1 MKVLV
6 LGTAYPWRGG
16 IAHYIGLLA
25 KYLSSRF
32 SVDVV
37 TFSRQY
43 PKIFF
48 PGKSQNELGDS
59 GVPVQ
64 TEMLIDSINP
74 FNWIRV
80 GLKLRRRNYDVV
92 IFKYWLPFFG
102 PCFGTI
108 CHIIKFNKN
117 SIVLAICD
125 NVIPHERRGG
135 DKLFTRYAFSSV
147 DGFLVQSD
155 AVAKDLKRL
164 LPDAKYCRV
173 EHPVYEIFGNAIDKS
188 EARANLGLKNDRI
201 ILFFGYIR
209 SYKGLDILLEAMN
222 IILLHIDVQLLVIG
236 EFYEDEERYHELTK
250 TLGVAHRV
258 NFVSEYAPND
268 KVALYFSAADCV
280 VLPYRS
286 ATQSGIVQ
294 IAYNFNKPVIV
305 TQVGGLA
312 EVVKDG
318 VTGFIVPPDDPI
330 ALADA
335 VIKFYS
341 SNYEQQFFEEI
352 QHEKKRF
359 SWQTLVDNIDA
370 FVKEIQNEKVKA

>member
-25 KYLSSRF
+25 KYLSACF

-43 PKIFF
+43 PKLFF
-48 PGKSQNELGDS
+48 PGKSQNELGDF
-59 GVPVQ
+59 GVPLH

-74 FNWIRV
+74 LNWIRV
-80 GLKLRRRNYDVV
+80 GLKLMRRNYDVV

-108 CHIIKFNKN
+108 CHIIKFKKN
-117 SIVLAICD
+117 TIVLAICD
-125 NVIPHERRGG
+125 NVIPHERRIG
-135 DKLFTRYAFSSV
+135 DKLFTCYAFSSV